1 MSSVFPGSFTLRCQD
16 DSERIYCGN
25 QEIGDTVST
34 HGQLAS
40 LVFHFV
46 LDSGK
51 LRIDLCLRSVLEI
64 SCRTSPAISAL
75 GYLSFSKSTH
85 VRERP
90 GGN

>member
-1 MSSVFPGSFTLRCQD
+1 MEISFFLVRIFPSKSIGAK
-16 DSERIYCGN
+16 
-25 QEIGDTVST
+25 QEIEEAIGTL
-34 HGQLAS
+34 GQVAA

-51 LRIDLCLRSVLEI
+51 LRMDLCLRSIPEI

-75 GYLSFSKSTH
+75 GYLSFSKYTH